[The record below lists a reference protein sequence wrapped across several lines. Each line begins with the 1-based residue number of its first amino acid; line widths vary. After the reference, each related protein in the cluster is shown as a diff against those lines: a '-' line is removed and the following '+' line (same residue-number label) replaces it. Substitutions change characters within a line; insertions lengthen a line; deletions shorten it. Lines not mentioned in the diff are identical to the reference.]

1 MKMYEKTKL
10 QSEHTCFKELRRVY
24 CNKQPAK
31 KKEKKSVYLVGAV
44 DRDDVGLHL
53 GLSLFRDAFVRGR
66 RLNKKTLS

>member
-1 MKMYEKTKL
+1 M
-10 QSEHTCFKELRRVY
+10 
-24 CNKQPAK
+24 
-31 KKEKKSVYLVGAV
+31 YLVGAV